1 MVQHL
6 DSQSVTLRSSAV
18 LRAAQALGIALVA
31 LVLVAS
37 CARRRE
43 DRRSK
48 DKNRPGDSLSND
60 RLLASR
66 AGAVGLSR
74 LISDGGKTPPLK
86 VLSAALTTI
95 AEKYVAPERINPTK
109 MFDKALE
116 FIEAERAELRITRDT
131 KTGSVRVRVGARS
144 RHFDVGQLSSVAV
157 LYVQLKTILAYIR
170 QTVQKHGPTTPKEL
184 AELEYAAVNGVVST
198 LDPHSVLMPPK
209 DYDEMQIRTRGAF
222 GGIGIVISIRDGKLT
237 VISPIDDTPAARAG
251 IRAGDRIVKIGD
263 ESTVNMP
270 LSEAVSHLRGLPGTP
285 VSFWVDREG
294 WPEPRRFDIIRS
306 RIEIKSVTSKIL
318 PGRVGYVR
326 LNRFSHNTTDEL
338 KIHLRKLKR
347 AQVKGIVLD
356 MWNNPG
362 GLLQQ
367 AEMVADVFLSSGDI
381 VITEAARNVVLRVR
395 KASADTTVWSKPVVV
410 LVNRGSASA
419 AEIVAGAL
427 KNQGRALVLGETTFG
442 KGTVQMLFDNSDGS
456 ALKMTVAQ
464 YLTPGS
470 LSIQTVGVQPDI
482 HTNAVHLRK
491 TWTRMFSY
499 EVDARSR
506 AKRKD
511 LLPARSQ
518 QRRRPTIRLDY
529 LSPQSDTKASVQHQ
543 ANVSANAAEAP
554 VIELARLLL
563 VRYAGTRA
571 EMLRAGKTYLAE
583 WARAQ
588 EHKITA
594 ALRTRKV
601 NWKAPPPGGT
611 KVDVS
616 SLEAKI
622 QVQPAGPATAGSTVT
637 LRLTVKNRGKQPI
650 HRLHGRTD
658 AASYIFHERELI
670 VGLIEPGES
679 RTVAVEV
686 KLPPH
691 LRSSIQPV
699 RMVLISPDLSGPKR
713 LRTQVAIHGQPRPE
727 FSLTYRLHDDVKGNG
742 DGRPEPG
749 ETIRLR
755 VQIKNTGAGMLGE
768 GVVALR
774 NLTGRGV
781 NVEKGRQVIK
791 KLSPGASREVDLTFR
806 VEPTFKK
813 PVIKLELSVYDTKL
827 RASLQG
833 HVKLPLSPKTA
844 TTPGLVG
851 EISPPKITLNAA
863 PLAVDAATKYID
875 ISGSAT
881 DENQV
886 QDLFVEVTNY
896 DAKQVRHKAYYN
908 AAPRGKKTRVLPFR
922 VRVPLWPG
930 VNRILV
936 VARENGEVMGFQ
948 QILVTKAY

>member
-1 MVQHL
+1 MQHL
-6 DSQSVTLRSSAV
+6 DLQLNILRRSRAFGATRTLA
-18 LRAAQALGIALVA
+18 VA
-31 LVLVAS
+31 LLLLALVAS
-37 CARRRE
+37 CARRGKGRGSQE
-43 DRRSK
+43 NKRTGTSLTN
-48 DKNRPGDSLSND
+48 DK
-60 RLLASR
+60 LLAGR
-66 AGAVGLSR
+66 TGAVGPSR
-74 LISDGGKTPPLK
+74 LAPDNGKTPPLK
-86 VLSAALTTI
+86 VLSAALTTV
-95 AEKYVAPERINPTK
+95 AEKYVAPKRINPTK

-116 FIEAERAELRITRDT
+116 FVEAERAELRITGRAKDR
-131 KTGSVRVRVGARS
+131 SVLVRVGARS
-144 RHFDVGQLSSVAV
+144 RRFAVGPMSSIALV
-157 LYVQLKTILAYIR
+157 YVQLKSILAYIR
-170 QTVQKHGPTTPKEL
+170 KTVKQHSAPTTKEL
-184 AELEYAAVNGVVST
+184 AQLEYAAVNGIVST

-209 DYDEMQIRTRGAF
+209 VYGEMQIRTRGAF

-270 LSEAVSHLRGLPGTP
+270 LSEAVSYLRGRPGTP
-285 VSFWVDREG
+285 VSFWVEREG
-294 WPEPRRFDIIRS
+294 WPEPRRFNIVRS
-306 RIEIKSVTSKIL
+306 RIEIKSVTSKML

-326 LNRFSHNTTDEL
+326 VNRFSHNTTDEL

-347 AQVKGIVLD
+347 ANVKGIVLD

-367 AEMVADVFLSSGDI
+367 AEMVADTFLSSGDI

-442 KGTVQMLFDNSDGS
+442 KGTVQMLFDNPDGS

-470 LSIQTVGVQPDI
+470 ISIQTVGVQPDV

-491 TWTRMFSY
+491 TWTRLFGH

-511 LLPARSQ
+511 LLPARGQ
-518 QRRRPTIRLDY
+518 QRRHQSIRLDY
-529 LSPQSDTKASVQHQ
+529 LSPRSDPKAKGQHQ

-554 VIELARLLL
+554 VVELARLLL

-571 EMLRAGKTYLAE
+571 EMLRAGKSYLAE
-583 WARAQ
+583 WGRTQ
-588 EHKITA
+588 EHKIIA
-594 ALRTRKV
+594 SLRARKV
-601 NWKAPPPGGT
+601 DWKAPGKGAP
-611 KVDVS
+611 KVDAA
-616 SLEAKI
+616 SLQTKI
-622 QVQPAGPATAGSTVT
+622 QVLPKGPRKAGTSVT
-637 LRLTVKNRGKQPI
+637 LKLTVKNTGSQPV
-650 HRLHGRTD
+650 HRLHARTD
-658 AASYIFHERELI
+658 AASYILHERELL
-670 VGLIEPGES
+670 VGLVKPGET
-679 RTVAVEV
+679 RTVSVQV

-699 RMVLISPDLSGPKR
+699 KVVLHSPELSRPKR
-713 LRTQVAIHGQPRPE
+713 LRTRVVIHGKPRPR
-727 FSLTYRLHDDVKGNG
+727 FSLTYRMHDDVKGNG

-755 VQIKNTGAGMLGE
+755 VRIKNSGVGVMGA

-774 NLTGRGV
+774 NLAGRGL
-781 NVEKGRQVIK
+781 NILKGRQAIK
-791 KLSPGASREVDLTFR
+791 KLAPGGSRDVDLTFR
-806 VEPTFKK
+806 VEPSFKK

-833 HVKLPLSPKTA
+833 HIKLPLSPKTA
-844 TTPGLVG
+844 TAPGLVG
-851 EISPPKITLNAA
+851 EISPPTIKLTKA
-863 PLAVDAATKYID
+863 PLAVDAATKHID

-896 DAKQVRHKAYYN
+896 DAKQVRHKAYY
-908 AAPRGKKTRVLPFR
+908 AATPRGKKTLVLPFR

-936 VARENGEVMGFQ
+936 VARENGEVMGFRR
-948 QILVTKAY
+948 ILVTKP